1 MFKKIILVISL
12 LTAGSSVFAQ
22 QVVLENP
29 LKHDTFGGLFSAV
42 GTFVFWLALSLVPLM
57 ILIAAFQLFQA
68 GGDPEKVKNAK
79 NILKW
84 TAIGLLIVLSARALY
99 DVIKGIVDVEEEAA
113 TIIERSIVRNKK

>member
-99 DVIKGIVDVEEEAA
+99 EVIKGIVDVEEENV